1 VKESKASKKE
11 MKESITEKV
20 FVDAPIHSNVRLT
33 SAQIDPVYGP
43 AFNQK
48 NDCANCGARDARK
61 GNCKIC
67 GNNA

>member
-11 MKESITEKV
+11 MNEPTTEKV
-20 FVDAPIHSNVRLT
+20 FVDEPIYSNVRLT
-33 SAQIDPVYGP
+33 SAQIDPVYGS

-48 NDCANCGARDARK
+48 KDCANCGAQDARK
-61 GNCKIC
+61 GFCKIC